1 MQLEKRFVVLRWLRG
16 SADWLEEKKEPNL
29 SSLHR
34 LPLVILVALELI
46 HIIFSENPAFS
57 RRARQTWRF
66 AWIAQSHAALQPV
79 KETVFGLLTKKVPG
93 RDQIRIRDPH
103 TTDTNLNA
111 NPELKFTLS
120 PVW

>member
-46 HIIFSENPAFS
+46 HISFF
-57 RRARQTWRF
+57 RRIRLFQQGKSNQA
-66 AWIAQSHAALQPV
+66 
-79 KETVFGLLTKKVPG
+79 
-93 RDQIRIRDPH
+93 IRIGR
-103 TTDTNLNA
+103 
-111 NPELKFTLS
+111 LKSCGVATH
-120 PVW
+120 